1 MPFTV
6 SHTAA
11 VLPFARFLRRWKL
24 LSAAVIGSMAPDFGL
39 FLAEDLPRYETHS
52 LLALFDFCLPTGLL
66 VYWLFELHI
75 KPATWQVMPD
85 RLFERWREDAAPAPI
100 GSVRQWLYAS
110 VGVLL
115 GALTHLI
122 WDGFTHEN
130 ARGVQLFPMFDGALI
145 TLAGHEFAWFRFL
158 QHGSSVVGL
167 LFVLWYLAREVRAPA
182 SASPPARSLD
192 RGQRRAWFAA
202 YVAVAAFATT
212 ILGFVLYRHSAP
224 GFGLLLRS
232 AAVSSL
238 WGGSLSLI
246 VVSVLLR
253 IRLRSSAR

>member
-1 MPFTV
+1 M
-6 SHTAA
+6 
-11 VLPFARFLRRWKL
+11 
-24 LSAAVIGSMAPDFGL
+24 SAAIIGSMAPDFGL
-39 FLAEDLPRYETHS
+39 FISGDLPRYETHS
-52 LLALFDFCLPTGLL
+52 LRALFDFCLPAGLL
-66 VYWLFELHI
+66 VYWLFELHV

-100 GSVRQWLYAS
+100 KSIRQWLYAS

-130 ARGVQLFPMFDGALI
+130 ARGVQLLPMLEGLSIHFG
-145 TLAGHEFAWFRFL
+145 GHEFSWYRFL
-158 QHGSSVVGL
+158 QHTSSVLGL

-182 SASPPARSLD
+182 PAISAARPLD
-192 RGQRRAWFAA
+192 SGQRRAWFAA
-202 YVAVAAFATT
+202 YVAVAVLAAA
-212 ILGFVLYRHSAP
+212 ILGAVLYRHSLP

-232 AAVSSL
+232 AAVGSL
-238 WGGSLSLI
+238 WGSSFSLI

-253 IRLRSSAR
+253 IRLRPP